1 MKIRLFVLAAAALF
15 AAGCAGSPNYVFGAQ
30 TRADNVKLGVTSA
43 SGEEQGIIECDMD
56 QQGKTYNCRRMTIN
70 YED

>member
-1 MKIRLFVLAAAALF
+1 VIIRFFVLAAVALI

-30 TRADNVKLGVTSA
+30 TRADNVKLGVTS
-43 SGEEQGIIECDMD
+43 GDGTEQGVIECDMD
-56 QQGKTYNCRRMTIN
+56 QQGNTYNCRRMTIN